1 MISYKVTYFTGGKH
15 YVEGFCLSTD
25 TKPTENMANGSSLI
39 EMDTS
44 KVFLFD
50 EAGSQWDEFGA

>member
-25 TKPTENMANGSSLI
+25 TKPTENMANGTL
-39 EMDTS
+39 EGTYA
-44 KVFLFD
+44 VEVYRLAYAPNGNPF
-50 EAGSQWDEFGA
+50 A